1 MTRAEFFG
9 KIFNMLRPEDGLTLI
24 DYPIACHYA
33 KKCTEPSCDQCKAD
47 MSYWTSEFMEEDTD
61 IITPE
66 KYKELYD
73 KYIGSKIKED
83 ILKCENTQIIQE

>member
-9 KIFNMLRPEDGLTLI
+9 MIL
-24 DYPIACHYA
+24 CHYP
-33 KKCTEPSCDQCKAD
+33 KCTKRNYHQCISD
-47 MSYWTSEFMEEDTD
+47 MSYWMSELTEEDND

-73 KYIGSKIKED
+73 KYIGSKIKEE
-83 ILKCENTQIIQE
+83 KNE